1 MRRDL
6 FSIIFITL
14 KAIKFKM
21 VQKVEEHFEV
31 LEEGEYTL
39 NLANDLFSKGRVEFR
54 SVEYLSDVINKIK
67 TLSND
72 YQIHKI
78 KLYGISSLKE
88 ASNIDYIYD
97 QLLLKTKLSMRILEN
112 QEEQLYFYKT
122 ALKEIRS
129 KEDLLGSKTLSIVST
144 GTGNLSIGYYRD
156 REIQYVHN
164 FKNGIV
170 KLTEIFSEIRDEAEN
185 IHHIILEQYMR
196 NSFESVKQFMPFKE
210 SELLV
215 VSGREIKQLR
225 ERLGFEEKNIFEIYE
240 LEELCKE
247 YGNYRI
253 EVLAEK
259 LDVSESTA
267 VGILYTLV
275 LYKVVA
281 ELTESKRLVILET
294 TIQDAIMDSKFFKKR
309 DLNIENQVE
318 NSIVRAIKQL
328 ARRYQYSEEHA
339 ILVQDLSL
347 KIFDELQEL
356 HALSKK
362 ERFYLELA
370 ALTHDMGK
378 FVNVSEHQK
387 YSHNILMATD
397 IIGLLTKEKQIV
409 GNVILHHGKQE
420 KINFDGPTFRD
431 FTASEKVTVA
441 KLTAILK
448 IADSLEAGNA
458 HLMKDTLFKLEGKV
472 LYIFVKQRVEELMM
486 IQLHFKK
493 SHFFTD
499 VFGIR
504 VELKN
509 RR

>member
-6 FSIIFITL
+6 FSVIFITL

-21 VQKVEEHFEV
+21 VQKIEDHFEV

-39 NLANDLFSKGRVEFR
+39 NLASDLFSKGRVEFR
-54 SVEYLSDVINKIK
+54 NVEYLSEVINRIMR
-67 TLSND
+67 LASG
-72 YQIHKI
+72 YQIVKI

-88 ASNIDYIYD
+88 AENIDYIYD
-97 QLLLKTKLSMRILEN
+97 QLLLKTKLYMRILEN
-112 QEEQLYFYKT
+112 QEEQLYFYKM
-122 ALKEIRS
+122 ALKEIRNN
-129 KEDLLGSKTLSIVST
+129 EDLLASKTLSIVST

-170 KLTEIFSEIRDEAEN
+170 KLIEIFSEVRDEAETL
-185 IHHIILEQYMR
+185 HHIILENYLK
-196 NSFESVKQFMPFKE
+196 NTFDSVKKFMPFNV
-210 SELLV
+210 SEILV
-215 VSGREIKQLR
+215 VSGREMKQLR
-225 ERLGFEEKNIFEIYE
+225 ERLGFEEKTIFEIEE
-240 LEELCKE
+240 LEELYFE
-247 YGNYRI
+247 YGSYKV

-267 VGILYTLV
+267 VGILYTLA

-281 ELTESKRLVILET
+281 ELTESKKIVILET
-294 TIQDAIMDSKFFKKR
+294 TIQDAIMESKFFRKR

-318 NSIVRAIKQL
+318 NSILRAVKRL
-328 ARRYQYSEEHA
+328 GRRYQYNEEHA
-339 ILVQDLSL
+339 VLVQDLSL
-347 KIFDELQEL
+347 KIYDELQNL
-356 HALSKK
+356 HAMGKK

-370 ALTHDMGK
+370 SLSHDMGK
-378 FVNVSEHQK
+378 FVNLSEHQK
-387 YSHNILMATD
+387 YSHNILMASD
-397 IIGLLTKEKQIV
+397 IIGLLRKEKQIV
-409 GNVILHHGKQE
+409 ANVVLHHGKQE

-431 FTASEKVTVA
+431 FTASEKVMVA

-458 HLMKDTLFKLEGKV
+458 HLMKDTEFKLDGKI
-472 LYIFVKQRVEELMM
+472 LYIFVKQRIEELMM

-509 RR
+509 RK